1 MTHNMWIIASL
12 IVVVGLLLY
21 ADYEYEK
28 KHQLIGLVGHD
39 EET

>member
-1 MTHNMWIIASL
+1 MTRYMWIIVSL

-28 KHQLIGLVGHD
+28 KHPLIGLVGHD
-39 EET
+39 EKT